1 MKRLLLY
8 LTLGLLSTNLAG
20 CRTSTILPLVLLS
33 PFVGVEKSSPTQ
45 TAAGV
50 RVGVPLAESEAGTLL
65 GLGGVQFQSFD
76 GGHDVVY
83 TIGLQGRRQL
93 NESGTWVGAE
103 GTYNNWRVSD
113 GFQDPAANV
122 FGLGGLAGRPI
133 GDSGVSVWGSASVLF
148 FSDFTKDGSPVYE
161 GGTGYQLNVGV
172 ELGVGGS

>member
-1 MKRLLLY
+1 MKRLLLC
-8 LTLGLLSTNLAG
+8 LTLGLLSTG
-20 CRTSTILPLVLLS
+20 CQWDHHIARAILVA
-33 PFVGVEKSSPTQ
+33 PFVAVEKSSPTQ
-45 TAAGV
+45 TGAGV
-50 RVGVPLAESEAGTLL
+50 RVGVPLANIEGGTLL

-83 TIGLQGRRQL
+83 TVGIQGRREL

-113 GFQDPAANV
+113 GMQDPAANV